1 MSEIKKNAEL
11 VCITPDGFSIYRKPN
26 SVGGHEYWSDETA
39 PGVMIWDTSITYET
53 SFLCAALVET
63 LKMSSNEGI
72 KYPLNFGGV
81 DIIISTRKSDDQ
93 ENAEVYEESE
103 EV

>member
-1 MSEIKKNAEL
+1 MSNIKKNAEL

-39 PGVMIWDTSITYET
+39 SGVMIWDTSITYET
-53 SFLCAALVET
+53 SFLCASLVEM

-72 KYPLNFGGV
+72 KYPINFGGV
-81 DIIISTRKSDDQ
+81 DIIIMTRKSEDQ
-93 ENAEVYEESE
+93 EFTEAVEQSE